1 MDKDPRPFIVI
12 TAIVDTAARAAAVTL
27 QHGDAFERAQ
37 KAVAGKDIAGIDI
50 VELTVQPLAF
60 RALRDTGGQ
69 PSDAVAVY
77 DLFPLASHLDV
88 PTRKLA
94 GQFLAAEVLWALEE
108 QGALGGIPLNVRLDI
123 PRGWDKGPDEVH
135 KKLMESGALDL
146 TDAAIEDF
154 KAIKGSWD
162 SLATAS

>member
-1 MDKDPRPFIVI
+1 MDQDPRPFIVI
-12 TAIVDTAARAAAVTL
+12 TAIVDTAARAAAVTM
-27 QHGDAFERAQ
+27 QHGDAYERAQ
-37 KAVAGKDIAGIDI
+37 KAAAGKDVAGIDI
-50 VELTVQPLAF
+50 VELPVQPLAF
-60 RALRDTGGQ
+60 RALRDQGGRA
-69 PSDAVAVY
+69 SDAVAVY
-77 DLFPLASHLDV
+77 DVFPLAAHLDA

-108 QGALGGIPLNVRLDI
+108 AGALGGVPLNVRLDV

-154 KAIKGSWD
+154 KTIKGNWD
-162 SLATAS
+162 ALVAA

>member
-1 MDKDPRPFIVI
+1 MDKDTRPFIVI
-12 TAIVDTAARAAAVTL
+12 TAIVDTSARAAAVTM
-27 QHGDAFERAQ
+27 QHGDAYERAQ
-37 KAVAGKDIAGIDI
+37 KATAGKDVAGIDI

-60 RALRDTGGQ
+60 RALRDTGGR

-77 DLFPLASHLDV
+77 DLFPLAAHLDQ
-88 PTRKLA
+88 PTRRLA

-108 QGALGGIPLNVRLDI
+108 QGALGGVPLNVRLDV

-154 KAIKGSWD
+154 KNIKGVWD
-162 SLATAS
+162 AAPTA